1 MTAEGAQLPHPK
13 PFEALWRSLVRW
25 DRGKIVPPVAIRN
38 TIGFTLAL
46 IIATVLGDTN
56 AGVLAGL
63 GALNVSYSDGLEP
76 YRVRAWRIGV
86 ASVLCGAAVT
96 LGALSGHTNFTGVTT
111 AAIGAFLAGMMIA
124 LGSRA
129 GDLGVVTLVTLVVF
143 AARPLPPMVALE
155 SGLVACAGGLVQM
168 LLSIAFWP
176 VKPYGPERKII
187 SELYL
192 AIADIARN
200 QQTTSSAPPVS
211 RQITDAQEA
220 LASLAGDHSLE
231 AERHVFLL
239 NQAERIR
246 LSLINLTQFVRRI
259 AREPEGREAAE
270 SLSNVLE
277 AAAEAA
283 TEIGECAIRET
294 PVGAVQK
301 FKAAADRF
309 RNVNASSRVAGLLE
323 DARHELDALGGQIRA
338 AASIS
343 SGVMEDLEP
352 PLAAASRDPW
362 WLRFPGRL
370 AKLRANLSFHSTVFR
385 HALRLAVC
393 LAAGD
398 ALGRAI
404 SLQRTYWIPMTIAIV
419 LKPDFSSTFS
429 RGILRIGGTFAGL
442 FLATAL
448 FRYLHTGIA
457 TDIALMAVFMFLLR
471 WVGAANYGVFVVAMS
486 AMVVLL
492 ISSTGVSPQPVILA
506 RAQNTAIG
514 GALALIAY
522 AIWPTWEKTQVGPT
536 LAEMIDRY
544 RDYFEAVIEA
554 YHGEGTSHPGR
565 ARLAARLARSNAEA
579 SVDRITAEPGVT
591 RQQIAT
597 LGAIMASSHSFV
609 HAVMALESGLYHTRQ
624 VPMRP
629 ATREF
634 ATEVGDALGTVSEW
648 LRGREDPDAHIPDLR
663 AAHTGILRSA
673 VAPAERYTLID
684 RETDRVTT
692 SVNTLAEQAR
702 RWPGLRA
709 GAPLARVGTGD
720 SGQGRQQQLENLDE
734 SSPPLTRSTD

>member
-1 MTAEGAQLPHPK
+1 MTAEAEQLPPHPG

-25 DRGKIVPPVAIRN
+25 EGGKIVRPVAIRN

-46 IIATVLGDTN
+46 IIGTVLGNTN
-56 AGVLAGL
+56 AGALAGL

-76 YRVRAWRIGV
+76 YRVRARRIGI
-86 ASVLCGAAVT
+86 ASLLCGAAVT
-96 LGALSGHTNFTGVTT
+96 AGALSGNTNFAAVTT
-111 AAIGAFLAGMMIA
+111 AAIGAFMAGMLIA
-124 LGSRA
+124 LGTRA

-143 AARPLPPMVALE
+143 AARPLPPLVAWQ
-155 SGLVACAGGLVQM
+155 SGLVACGGGLLQM
-168 LLSIAFWP
+168 LLAIAFWP
-176 VKPYGPERKII
+176 VKPYAPERKII

-192 AIADIARN
+192 AIANIARDT
-200 QQTTSSAPPVS
+200 QDTSTAPPVS

-220 LASLAGDHSLE
+220 LASLADDHSVQ
-231 AERHVFLL
+231 AERHVVLL

-246 LSLINLTQFVRRI
+246 LSLINLTQLHRQI
-259 AREPEGREAAE
+259 ARVPEGREAKEALA
-270 SLSNVLE
+270 SVLQAAAD
-277 AAAEAA
+277 AAAE
-283 TEIGECAIRET
+283 IGDFAIHET

-301 FKAAADRF
+301 FQAAADRF
-309 RNVNASSRVAGLLE
+309 RNVRAATASRGLAGLLE

-343 SGVMEDLEP
+343 SGLVTQ
-352 PLAAASRDPW
+352 AATPFATPSRDPW
-362 WLRFPGRL
+362 WLCFPGRL

-429 RGILRIGGTFAGL
+429 RGILRIAGTFAGL
-442 FLATAL
+442 FLATLL
-448 FRYLHTGIA
+448 FHYLHTGIA

-471 WVGAANYGVFVVAMS
+471 WVGPANYGVFVIALS

-492 ISSTGVSPQPVILA
+492 ISSTGISPQAVILA

-544 RDYFEAVIEA
+544 RDYFDAVIQA
-554 YHGEGTSHPGR
+554 YGGSRVADLGA
-565 ARLAARLARSNAEA
+565 ARLASRLARSNAEA

-591 RQQIAT
+591 RQQVAT
-597 LGAIMASSHSFV
+597 LGAMMASSHSFV
-609 HAVMALESGLYHTRQ
+609 RAVMAMESGLYHTKP
-624 VPMRP
+624 VPVRA

-634 ATEVGDALGTVSEW
+634 AIEVSDALRTVSKW
-648 LRGREDPDAHIPDLR
+648 LRGREDSGAHIPDLR
-663 AAHTGILRSA
+663 AAHTGILRSP
-673 VAPAERYTLID
+673 VLPAERYTLID
-684 RETDRVTT
+684 RETDRITT
-692 SVNTLAEQAR
+692 SANTLAEQAR
-702 RWPGLRA
+702 RWPALRA
-709 GAPLARVGTGD
+709 GAPLLRLGAAAD
-720 SGQGRQQQLENLDE
+720 S
-734 SSPPLTRSTD
+734 P

>member
-1 MTAEGAQLPHPK
+1 MTAEAAHPK

-46 IIATVLGDTN
+46 IIATVLGNTN

-86 ASVLCGAAVT
+86 ASLLCGAAVT
-96 LGALSGHTNFTGVTT
+96 AGALSGHTNFAAVTT
-111 AAIGAFLAGMMIA
+111 AAIGAFIAGMMLA
-124 LGSRA
+124 LGTRA

-143 AARPLPPMVALE
+143 AARPLSLLVAVQ
-155 SGLVACAGGLVQM
+155 SGLMACAGGVLQM

-176 VKPYGPERKII
+176 VKPYAPERKII

-192 AIADIARN
+192 AIAEIARGT
-200 QQTTSSAPPVS
+200 QEPSSAPPVS

-220 LASLAGDHSLE
+220 LASLARDHSVE

-246 LSLINLTQFVRRI
+246 LSLINLAQLYRMI
-259 AREPEGREAAE
+259 GREPGGEEAAE
-270 SLSNVLE
+270 ALSEVLQ
-277 AAAEAA
+277 AAAVAA
-283 TEIGECAIRET
+283 SEIGECAIHET
-294 PVGAVQK
+294 PVRAVQNL
-301 FKAAADRF
+301 KAVANRF
-309 RNVNASSRVAGLLE
+309 RNLNANSASPELAGLLE
-323 DARHELDALGGQIRA
+323 DARHELDALGGQVRA

-343 SGVMEDLEP
+343 SGLVQDLELP
-352 PLAAASRDPW
+352 VAAPAHDPW

-370 AKLRANLSFHSTVFR
+370 ARLRANLSFHSTVFR

-419 LKPDFSSTFS
+419 LKPDFSGTFS

-442 FLATAL
+442 FLATML
-448 FRYLHTGIA
+448 FHYLHTGVA

-471 WVGAANYGVFVVAMS
+471 WVGAANYGVFVIAMS

-492 ISSTGVSPQPVILA
+492 ISSTGVSPQTVIVA

-514 GALALIAY
+514 GLLALIAY
-522 AIWPTWEKTQVGPT
+522 AIWPTWERTQVGPT
-536 LAEMIDRY
+536 LADMIDRY
-544 RDYFEAVIEA
+544 SEYFEAVIQA
-554 YHGEGTSHPGR
+554 YRGEGTGDPDA
-565 ARLAARLARSNAEA
+565 ARLGARLARSNAEA
-579 SVDRITAEPGVT
+579 SVDRITAEPGVS

-609 HAVMALESGLYHTRQ
+609 RAVMAMESGLYHTKP

-634 ATEVGDALGTVSEW
+634 AIEVRDALGTVSKW
-648 LRGREDPDAHIPDLR
+648 LRGREDPHAHIPDLR
-663 AAHTGILRSA
+663 AAHTGILQSR

-684 RETDRVTT
+684 RETDRITT

-702 RWPGLRA
+702 RWHGLRA
-709 GAPLARVGTGD
+709 GAALLRVGTAA
-720 SGQGRQQQLENLDE
+720 E
-734 SSPPLTRSTD
+734 SS

>member
-1 MTAEGAQLPHPK
+1 MTAEAAHPK

-25 DRGKIVPPVAIRN
+25 DHGKIVPPVAIRN

-46 IIATVLGDTN
+46 IIATVLGNTN

-76 YRVRAWRIGV
+76 YRVRAWRIGI
-86 ASVLCGAAVT
+86 ASLLCGAAVT
-96 LGALSGHTNFTGVTT
+96 AGALSGHTNFAAVTT
-111 AAIGAFLAGMMIA
+111 AAIGAFIAGVMIA
-124 LGSRA
+124 LGPRA

-143 AARPLPPMVALE
+143 AARPLSPLVAVQ
-155 SGLVACAGGLVQM
+155 SGLVACAGGLLQM

-176 VKPYGPERKII
+176 VKPYAPERKII

-192 AIADIARN
+192 AIADIARGT
-200 QQTTSSAPPVS
+200 QDTSSAPPVS

-220 LASLAGDHSLE
+220 LASLAPDHSVE

-246 LSLINLTQFVRRI
+246 LSLINLTQLYRMI
-259 AREPEGREAAE
+259 GLEPGGGEATKA
-270 SLSNVLE
+270 LSAVLQ
-277 AAAEAA
+277 AAAVAA
-283 TEIGECAIRET
+283 SEIGECAINET
-294 PVGAVQK
+294 PVRAVQNL
-301 FKAAADRF
+301 KAVADRF
-309 RNVNASSRVAGLLE
+309 RNLNAKSAPPRLAGLLE
-323 DARHELDALGGQIRA
+323 DARYELDALGGQMRA

-343 SGVMEDLEP
+343 SGLVQDVEP
-352 PLAAASRDPW
+352 PIAALARDPW

-385 HALRLAVC
+385 HALRLAAC

-419 LKPDFSSTFS
+419 LKPDFSGTFS

-442 FLATAL
+442 FLATML
-448 FRYLHTGIA
+448 FRYLHTGVA
-457 TDIALMAVFMFLLR
+457 TDIALMAAFMFLLR
-471 WVGAANYGVFVVAMS
+471 WVGAANYGVFVIAMS

-492 ISSTGVSPQPVILA
+492 ISSTGVSPQTVILA

-514 GALALIAY
+514 GLLALIAY

-536 LAEMIDRY
+536 LADMIDRY
-544 RDYFEAVIEA
+544 SEYFEAVIQA
-554 YHGEGTSHPGR
+554 YRGEGTGDLRHGFGRRPANPGA
-565 ARLAARLARSNAEA
+565 ARLGARLARSNAEA
-579 SVDRITAEPGVT
+579 SVDRIAAEPGVS

-609 HAVMALESGLYHTRQ
+609 HAVMAMESGLYHTRP

-634 ATEVGDALGTVSEW
+634 AIEVGDALGTVSKW
-648 LRGREDPDAHIPDLR
+648 LRGSEDPHAHIPDLR
-663 AAHTGILRSA
+663 AAHTVILQSQ
-673 VAPAERYTLID
+673 VATAERYSLID
-684 RETDRVTT
+684 RETDGITT

-702 RWPGLRA
+702 RWPGLRG
-709 GAPLARVGTGD
+709 GAALLQVGTAA
-720 SGQGRQQQLENLDE
+720 E
-734 SSPPLTRSTD
+734 SS